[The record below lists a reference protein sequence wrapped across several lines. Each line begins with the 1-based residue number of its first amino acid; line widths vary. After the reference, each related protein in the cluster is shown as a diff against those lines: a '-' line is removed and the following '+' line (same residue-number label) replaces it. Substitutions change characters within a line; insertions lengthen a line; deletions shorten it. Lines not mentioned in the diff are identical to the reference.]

1 MRRYEIVEYTHE
13 DIDDL
18 ERNLTVSDIINVLG
32 DLEGGWMPHMPS
44 FYH

>member
-18 ERNLTVSDIINVLG
+18 TDISENSPVLCRRR
-32 DLEGGWMPHMPS
+32 DESHLC
-44 FYH
+44 FL